1 MVSKSTA
8 TNSSSLYMYH
18 NLLLIL
24 FFGSTVRIL
33 CISLSLL
40 LSTVFEPYDSAASL
54 PPFERVPRAL
64 RGLLSW
70 DGQHFL
76 RIARS
81 SRGVEN
87 ESYVGEIGNIFSFES
102 GRGGYADFEQ
112 LHAFFPLYP
121 MLISLIAH
129 GLAGP
134 LRSVFIDKESVL
146 AFSAV
151 LINNLSTVISA
162 CLLYLL
168 GRRVLS
174 IDGKVD
180 DYKERVAYTSALL
193 FCISPCGIFF
203 SAAYSE
209 GLFSALSFAGMLMAE
224 YASDDTRFAA
234 SLLKIAVASCLFMTA
249 SAVRS
254 NGILLIGYIVY
265 SALRISHRN
274 SSRVYATILAA
285 FTLILC
291 IVVAV
296 PYAAFQNFGYSLFC
310 SLRSNLD
317 HQTPSVLSSS
327 LTSIYPQW
335 CNNKSPFFLNQIPS
349 LYAHVQ
355 STYWNVGFMNYW
367 QIKHLGMFILA
378 LPSLILSFNAV
389 ISHSFNANHLLA
401 FARSSLLLLP
411 NKQAKIDKELPYVIH
426 LLFLSIFEIF
436 FMHIQVTTRLL
447 SSSCPQLYWHAAHA
461 FLCASGSS
469 WKRTALLSFFCG
481 YSIIGTS
488 LFSLHYNWT

>member
-1 MVSKSTA
+1 MVSKSTT
-8 TNSSSLYMYH
+8 TNTSSLYH

-24 FFGSTVRIL
+24 FLGSTARIL
-33 CISLSLL
+33 SISWSLL
-40 LSTVFEPYDSAASL
+40 LCSVFEPYDSAASL

-81 SRGVEN
+81 SSGVEN
-87 ESYVGEIGNIFSFES
+87 ESYGGEIRNIFSFES
-102 GRGGYADFEQ
+102 GHGGYADFEQ

-121 MLISLIAH
+121 MLISIIAH

-224 YASDDTRFAA
+224 YASDDTRFAV
-234 SLLKIAVASCLFMTA
+234 SLLKLAVASCLFMTA

-265 SALRISHRN
+265 CALRISHRN
-274 SSRVYATILAA
+274 SSRVYATILASL
-285 FTLILC
+285 TLILC
-291 IVVAV
+291 IGVAI
-296 PYAAFQNFGYSLFC
+296 PYAAFQFFGYSLFC
-310 SLRSNLD
+310 SLRSHLD
-317 HQTPSVLSSS
+317 QAPPSPFLSSS
-327 LTSIYPQW
+327 LTSNNPQW

-367 QIKHLGMFILA
+367 QTKHLGMFLLA

-389 ISHSFNANHLLA
+389 ISHSFNANQLLA
-401 FARSSLLLLP
+401 FARSSLLLHP
-411 NKQAKIDKELPYVIH
+411 NKQAKIDKELPYVLH
-426 LLFLSIFEIF
+426 LLFLSTFAIF

-447 SSSCPQLYWHAAHA
+447 SSSCPQLYWHAAHV
-461 FLCASGSS
+461 FLSASGSS

-481 YSIIGTS
+481 YSIIGTT
-488 LFSLHYNWT
+488 LFSLHFNWT